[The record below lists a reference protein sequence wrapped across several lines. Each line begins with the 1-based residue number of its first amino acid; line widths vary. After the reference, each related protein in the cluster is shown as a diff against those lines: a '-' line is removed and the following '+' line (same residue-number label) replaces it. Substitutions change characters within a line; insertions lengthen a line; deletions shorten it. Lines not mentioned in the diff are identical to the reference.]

1 MACGD
6 AGNRMRQV
14 SPYYY
19 NIIEKASAYS
29 SKLWYTAYT
38 KPKCFKGNQNTEC
51 QVCYNSSTLNATLTF
66 KTQFACCWDITHGY
80 CYFPIFLNSS
90 KKKSL
95 CRASCSSLFLRTFS
109 GLTFPSNR
117 LSLIGYPV
125 LPGVPWKHENVT
137 ICLSCALGRELPT
150 LPCPAFKLL
159 WDIFYLK
166 GRSHLQGFDLST
178 ASGGW
183 AGVICPHI
191 CLVIKYWQLQWDMK
205 ACSCF
210 LKAPHCIWSPS
221 QTASSGNEISSLW
234 RRQKLNYPC
243 AAYNFFCIS

>member
-1 MACGD
+1 ML
-6 AGNRMRQV
+6 QF
-14 SPYYY
+14 
-19 NIIEKASAYS
+19 IYS
-29 SKLWYTAYT
+29 ECNAD
-38 KPKCFKGNQNTEC
+38 FQNT
-51 QVCYNSSTLNATLTF
+51 VCLLLRYHARLLLLPDFSE
-66 KTQFACCWDITHGY
+66 QQQ
-80 CYFPIFLNSS
+80 
-90 KKKSL
+90 KKSL
-95 CRASCSSLFLRTFS
+95 CRASCSSLFLRTFA

-183 AGVICPHI
+183 AGVICLHI

-221 QTASSGNEISSLW
+221 QTARSGNEISSLW